1 MQNKINNKK
10 YKKRCFTHQYF
21 ILYTIIRWKVG
32 DNMKILASDFDNTI
46 YFLEDEEKNIRNSEQ
61 LKSLYLK
68 EIYFV

>member
-10 YKKRCFTHQYF
+10 YKKRCFTHQDF

-46 YFLEDEEKNIRNSEQ
+46 YFLDDEEKNIR
-61 LKSLYLK
+61 K
-68 EIYFV
+68 